1 MGSLTQWV
9 IEEAIR
15 QLAEWAVRG
24 LEVQLSVNISVDDL
38 ADDGLALRVTELLA
52 HYRVSARQLIFE
64 ITESAIMHNPA
75 QALSVLEQLRA
86 CGISLSVD
94 DFGTGYS
101 SLAQLQRLPVQ
112 ELKIDQ
118 SFVRNLDSTSGD

>member
-38 ADDGLALRVTELLA
+38 ADDGLAPRMWMRRERV
-52 HYRVSARQLIFE
+52 
-64 ITESAIMHNPA
+64 
-75 QALSVLEQLRA
+75 
-86 CGISLSVD
+86 
-94 DFGTGYS
+94 
-101 SLAQLQRLPVQ
+101 PV
-112 ELKIDQ
+112 
-118 SFVRNLDSTSGD
+118 